1 MKHFR
6 QSYGN
11 QATRHSPK
19 RCWKKEWLWAPLA
32 FDAFEPFL
40 TSLQSLTVWQMG
52 QGRSETWT
60 VPGRHSRVEAHRA
73 GHAALDRWPKAH
85 PAHPAHPRTRRTP
98 AMLDACFRASLLGF
112 GAARRFGMW
121 RCCDTQERGVRSQH
135 IHGGWQSDRCLSGT
149 LVSKQ
154 SVAHIRTPWHALA
167 RPGTCKCRNLWF
179 PRVSCRA
186 WIGFGAC
193 TFLHVASSCHEV
205 IPGGTKATIVGVD
218 EDGDLPVFTDDG
230 KTMVTWCS
238 MWLQVRERQCGPCI
252 PTSPTLQLQKSDVQT
267 TSNWTINSFAKSS
280 NVLLQI
286 RWILSR
292 STSRGFAFWV
302 CCQYANVIVVT
313 QKYQAHW

>member
-11 QATRHSPK
+11 QATRHSAE
-19 RCWKKEWLWAPLA
+19 RCWKWKEQLWAPLA

-85 PAHPAHPRTRRTP
+85 LARPGTP
-98 AMLDACFRASLLGF
+98 GAPHLCSMHVSVLRKTLRHVTVLWYTGAWSTISTYSRWVAEWPMFVGDLSLKAECG
-112 GAARRFGMW
+112 
-121 RCCDTQERGVRSQH
+121 SH
-135 IHGGWQSDRCLSGT
+135 
-149 LVSKQ
+149 
-154 SVAHIRTPWHALA
+154 TPWHALA

-179 PRVSCRA
+179 PRVSCRT

-193 TFLHVASSCHEV
+193 SFLHVVPSCREV

-238 MWLQVRERQCGPCI
+238 MWLQARERQCGPRI
-252 PTSPTLQLQKSDVQT
+252 PTSPTLQQKSDAQT
-267 TSNWTINSFAKSS
+267 TSHLIIISFAKSS
-280 NVLLQI
+280 NVLLQ
-286 RWILSR
+286 
-292 STSRGFAFWV
+292 
-302 CCQYANVIVVT
+302 NVADPLDT
-313 QKYQAHW
+313 F